1 VEENE
6 EQDVGAAEPKA
17 VNAIPYAKE
26 VAVRKECIKNG
37 VEQNTRRKD

>member
-6 EQDVGAAEPKA
+6 EQDVGVAEPKA
-17 VNAIPYAKE
+17 ASATPCAKG

-37 VEQNTRRKD
+37 VEPNTRRKD